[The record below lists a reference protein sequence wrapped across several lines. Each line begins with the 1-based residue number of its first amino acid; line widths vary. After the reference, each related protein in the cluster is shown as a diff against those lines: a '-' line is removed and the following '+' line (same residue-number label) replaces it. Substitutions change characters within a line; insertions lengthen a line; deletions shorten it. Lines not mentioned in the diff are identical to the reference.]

1 MPPGLCERV
10 CCTAE
15 TAVVRSATKW
25 TATCRALGLRGEA
38 SVFRTKSD
46 EEMKCLLKPMS
57 VGGPT
62 LHGTR
67 GVLVYHESDI
77 GLSG

>member
-1 MPPGLCERV
+1 MLYRRDCRGLQRDEVDRNV
-10 CCTAE
+10 SG
-15 TAVVRSATKW
+15 VRAK
-25 TATCRALGLRGEA
+25 RGEA

-62 LHGTR
+62 LHRTR

>member
-1 MPPGLCERV
+1 MLYRRDCSGLQRDEV
-10 CCTAE
+10 DHD
-15 TAVVRSATKW
+15 VSGI
-25 TATCRALGLRGEA
+25 RAKRGEA
-38 SVFRTKSD
+38 SVFRTKSE
-46 EEMKCLLKPMS
+46 EEMECLLKPLS